1 MYPSQVLLAPQVH
14 EGLSTVFY
22 EVKLNAIC
30 VAIAAQ
36 NCIFTAT
43 QLSGQVRHPRLHRGA
58 QCPGPHDD
66 AGHPAAD
73 RDAGAD
79 RRLPHGGQL
88 VAGSAGSPGNSPPPP
103 HYKVGVLLKNTHF
116 KADFTVKVYG
126 KICNFPCIF
135 LAIFAKKR
143 EKKCYKYG
151 ASAGPL

>member
-1 MYPSQVLLAPQVH
+1 MTD
-14 EGLSTVFY
+14 LSKMKT
-22 EVKLNAIC
+22 C
-30 VAIAAQ
+30 
-36 NCIFTAT
+36 T
-43 QLSGQVRHPRLHRGA
+43 
-58 QCPGPHDD
+58 
-66 AGHPAAD
+66 
-73 RDAGAD
+73 
-79 RRLPHGGQL
+79 
-88 VAGSAGSPGNSPPPP
+88 PPP